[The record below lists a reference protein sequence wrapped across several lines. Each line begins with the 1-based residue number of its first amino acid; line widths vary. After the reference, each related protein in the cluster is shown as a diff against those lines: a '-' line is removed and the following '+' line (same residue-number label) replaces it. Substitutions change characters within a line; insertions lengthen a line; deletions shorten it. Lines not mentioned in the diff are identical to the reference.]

1 MIRLINILFVI
12 LFAVSAHA
20 IDLTSVRSS
29 ADQDSSRVVLEFS
42 GKPQFS
48 HFNLNN
54 PSRLVLDIT
63 NLRAKTFSL
72 LDSVDD
78 SRIQRIRSS
87 IRGNG
92 RRLVFDLSGE
102 YRSNVFTLGPKGRYP
117 HRLVVDVVGYVAG
130 GLAGRA
136 AAWLAGGLARWQVG

>member
-1 MIRLINILFVI
+1 MIRLINMLFVA

-20 IDLTSVRSS
+20 IDLKSVRSS

-63 NLRAKTFSL
+63 NLRAKRLSPL
-72 LDSVDD
+72 
-78 SRIQRIRSS
+78 IRLMTLESS
-87 IRGNG
+87 
-92 RRLVFDLSGE
+92 
-102 YRSNVFTLGPKGRYP
+102 
-117 HRLVVDVVGYVAG
+117 GYVV
-130 GLAGRA
+130 
-136 AAWLAGGLARWQVG
+136 QSVGTVGVWCSI

>member
-1 MIRLINILFVI
+1 MIRLINMLFVV
-12 LFAVSAHA
+12 LFSVSAHA
-20 IDLTSVRSS
+20 IDLKSVRSS

-63 NLRAKTFSL
+63 NLRTKTLSF

-78 SRIQRIRSS
+78 SRIQRIRSAL
-87 IRGNG
+87 RGNG

-102 YRSNVFTLGPKGRYP
+102 
-117 HRLVVDVVGYVAG
+117 
-130 GLAGRA
+130 
-136 AAWLAGGLARWQVG
+136 